1 MGVAGSG
8 AVRVGARGRGV
19 RQGQGAG
26 REVRRGE
33 GTNGWGGGV
42 SGEGRGGVG

>member
-1 MGVAGSG
+1 M
-8 AVRVGARGRGV
+8 GARGRGV

-33 GTNGWGGGV
+33 GTGGWVGGKGGV
-42 SGEGRGGVG
+42 AQG

>member
-1 MGVAGSG
+1 M
-8 AVRVGARGRGV
+8 GARGRGV

-33 GTNGWGGGV
+33 GTGVGGG
-42 SGEGRGGVG
+42 GEAGRAGVG